1 MGIGRIWALLIM
13 AILSISQMSAQDA
26 VFSYNSA
33 GNVVPN
39 GQFVNALHEGN
50 FANTTPYELRYS
62 ETVAFNTD
70 YTVRSLISLLNN
82 SLYKLYIYHP
92 RIYSW
97 FNALAAQILKLTQPK
112 KK

>member
-1 MGIGRIWALLIM
+1 MRVSLPMKTKIA
-13 AILSISQMSAQDA
+13 
-26 VFSYNSA
+26 YP
-33 GNVVPN
+33 VVSD
-39 GQFVNALHEGN
+39 E
-50 FANTTPYELRYS
+50 
-62 ETVAFNTD
+62 
-70 YTVRSLISLLNN
+70 ISLLNN

>member
-1 MGIGRIWALLIM
+1 M

-62 ETVAFNTD
+62 ETVN
-70 YTVRSLISLLNN
+70 
-82 SLYKLYIYHP
+82 
-92 RIYSW
+92 
-97 FNALAAQILKLTQPK
+97 
-112 KK
+112 

>member
-1 MGIGRIWALLIM
+1 M
-13 AILSISQMSAQDA
+13 
-26 VFSYNSA
+26 
-33 GNVVPN
+33 PN
-39 GQFVNALHEGN
+39 GQFVNALHEGD
-50 FANTTPYELRYS
+50 FANTTPYELRHS

-70 YTVRSLISLLNN
+70 YTVRSLRYKNWGADPGDFHVIEVLYHGNCIYTTKNAAGDEISLLNN

-97 FNALAAQILKLTQPK
+97 FNAPAAQILKLTQPK

>member
-1 MGIGRIWALLIM
+1 MRATLPMKTKIVY
-13 AILSISQMSAQDA
+13 A
-26 VFSYNSA
+26 VV
-33 GNVVPN
+33 GD
-39 GQFVNALHEGN
+39 E
-50 FANTTPYELRYS
+50 
-62 ETVAFNTD
+62 
-70 YTVRSLISLLNN
+70 ISLLNN